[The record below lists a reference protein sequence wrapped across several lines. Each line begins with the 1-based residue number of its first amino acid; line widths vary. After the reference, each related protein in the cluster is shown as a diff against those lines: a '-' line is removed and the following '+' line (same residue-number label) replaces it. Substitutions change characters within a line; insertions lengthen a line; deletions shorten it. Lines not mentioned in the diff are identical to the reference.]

1 MAVFKQ
7 FPESDTFIY
16 TEAGTS
22 NHGSDEVLELGGYP
36 LLGQGHT
43 SRMILKF
50 NNAKT
55 KQIIDSFGGGVDIK
69 ANLKLYLCTA
79 YEVPTNFVIYGYPV
93 SESYING
100 IGKIQDNPINTS
112 GVSWYYRTAGN
123 VDRWLTPAIE
133 DVSGAMAPNTTSSY
147 NDTFAGGGGNWW
159 TGSNGVNLEATQS
172 FPIDTDGDINL
183 DVTNI
188 VNTHYSESIENNGI
202 ILKLDDSLEFNQTAS
217 IQLKYYGRDTNTIFP
232 PCLELKWDDSSYVT
246 GSLSVLGDS
255 QPVININNNKGTYK
269 EEGKQR
275 FRILARPKYPV
286 REFTTSSVYLK
297 NYALPSASYW
307 AIKDEHSEE
316 MIIDFDTSYTKVSC
330 DATSSYFDVFM
341 DGLQPERYYRLLI
354 KTEIDGSSIVV
365 DDKNIFKVVRNV

>member
-1 MAVFKQ
+1 MAIFKQ

-22 NHGSDEVLELGGYP
+22 NHGTDEVLELGGYP
-36 LLGQGHT
+36 LMGQGHT

-55 KQIIDSFGGGVDIK
+55 KQIIDSFGGGVEVK

-79 YEVPTNFVIYGYPV
+79 YEVPTNFKVYGYPV

-147 NDTFAGGGGNWW
+147 NDVFAGGGGNWW
-159 TGSNGVNLEATQS
+159 TGSNGVNLEAVQE

-202 ILKLDDSLEFNQTAS
+202 ILKLNDSLEFNQTAS

-232 PCLELKWDDSSYVT
+232 PCLELKWDDSSYLPGT
-246 GSLSVLGDS
+246 LPVLGDS

-269 EEGKQR
+269 EDGKQR

-297 NYALPSASYW
+297 NYALPATSHW

-316 MIIDFDTSYTKVSC
+316 MIIDFDTSYTKISC
-330 DATSSYFDVFM
+330 DATGSYFDVFM
-341 DGLQPERYYRLLI
+341 DGLQPERYYRLLV

>member
-55 KQIIDSFGGGVDIK
+55 KEIIDSFGGGVDIK
-69 ANLKLYLCTA
+69 ANLKVYLCTA
-79 YEVPTNFVIYGYPV
+79 YELPTNFKIYGYPV

-100 IGKIQDNPINTS
+100 IGKIQDNPIDTS
-112 GVSWYYRTAGN
+112 GISWYYRTAGN

-133 DVSGAMAPNTTSSY
+133 DVSGAMAPGTTASY
-147 NDTFAGGGGNWW
+147 DTVFAGGGGNWW

-188 VNTHYSESIENNGI
+188 NHSNSNN
-202 ILKLDDSLEFNQTAS
+202 
-217 IQLKYYGRDTNTIFP
+217 
-232 PCLELKWDDSSYVT
+232 
-246 GSLSVLGDS
+246 
-255 QPVININNNKGTYK
+255 
-269 EEGKQR
+269 
-275 FRILARPKYPV
+275 
-286 REFTTSSVYLK
+286 
-297 NYALPSASYW
+297 
-307 AIKDEHSEE
+307 
-316 MIIDFDTSYTKVSC
+316 
-330 DATSSYFDVFM
+330 
-341 DGLQPERYYRLLI
+341 
-354 KTEIDGSSIVV
+354 
-365 DDKNIFKVVRNV
+365 